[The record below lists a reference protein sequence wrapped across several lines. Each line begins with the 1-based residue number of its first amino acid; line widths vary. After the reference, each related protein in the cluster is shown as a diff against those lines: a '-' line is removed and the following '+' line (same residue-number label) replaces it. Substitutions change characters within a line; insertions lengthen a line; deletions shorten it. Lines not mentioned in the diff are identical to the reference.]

1 MTPRRLALA
10 IVVSLSLFAG
20 CNPAS
25 KVIGTWDMQTE
36 TPAQPA
42 ESGAPG
48 ATYIPPALLN
58 AMKPKMNIE
67 FKQNGNCVVEAYA
80 GGEKAEGRGKWK
92 YVKTEKDV
100 VVLKVKMQG
109 LSDEEAKTE
118 YEEKEIRVR
127 FIDYN
132 NIETVPLPVAN
143 EEWDEHTKL
152 TFKRR
157 DF

>member
-1 MTPRRLALA
+1 MTSRSLAIAMVLALPM
-10 IVVSLSLFAG
+10 LAG

-25 KVIGTWDMQTE
+25 KVIGTWDMKTE

-42 ESGAPG
+42 ESGLG
-48 ATYIPPALLN
+48 TYVPPAILN
-58 AMKPKMNIE
+58 AIKPKMNIE
-67 FKQNGNCVVEAYA
+67 FKQNGKCVVEAYA

-100 VVLKVKMQG
+100 VVIKVKMEG
-109 LSDEEAKTE
+109 HSDEEAKTE
-118 YEEKEIRVR
+118 YEEKELRIR

-132 NIETVPLPVAN
+132 NIETVPLPVSK
-143 EEWDEHTKL
+143 ESWDEHTKL
-152 TFKRR
+152 TFARR